1 MPGRY
6 RHRARRFSLPA
17 WLPGLVLGFAAGVLV
32 TWALFPRATAAQV
45 IPTGGP
51 AASPAPG

>member
-6 RHRARRFSLPA
+6 RHRARKFSLPA

-32 TWALFPRATAAQV
+32 TWALFPGHPHRRPCRLA
-45 IPTGGP
+45 
-51 AASPAPG
+51 

>member
-32 TWALFPRATAAQV
+32 TWALFPPGHR
-45 IPTGGP
+45 GP
-51 AASPAPG
+51 GHPHRRPCRLT